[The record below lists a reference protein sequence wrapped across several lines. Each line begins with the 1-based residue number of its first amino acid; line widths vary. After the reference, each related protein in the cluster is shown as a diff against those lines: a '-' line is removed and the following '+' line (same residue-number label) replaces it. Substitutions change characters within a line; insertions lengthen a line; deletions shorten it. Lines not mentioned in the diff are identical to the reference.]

1 MTNPIPRGS
10 GAEVFCVLHPC
21 LHPLPGAF
29 PLDEVRL
36 TDRRRLAVLLQAAGL
51 LSVLE
56 RAGWRLAD
64 PAAVRVTADGRLVA
78 GDAEPGRSPHAQK
91 VLCELLDRLFGVVSL
106 AETGEKRLPGKGEAR
121 GTARTLLASWRQSL
135 VPIAP
140 DDAVGHILDAAP
152 FLWEPACAA
161 ARAALAGEVC
171 QRAEDGGERS
181 FCWVAG
187 PPAFR
192 RAVLAAASA
201 DLPGLSELGE
211 LLAGEA
217 ARALWEGTE
226 EGDPRQLTAARR
238 WRVAVAAWSRH
249 PPQSDEDRVA
259 AARALAALG
268 RFETAQAGL
277 AGARSAAAR
286 ILRADC
292 QAQMGQLGAAWA
304 ILAGLRKAGLA
315 PIDAVEY
322 AEIASRVL
330 ANRGGTRR
338 STSWLGRAL
347 AAAAGDP
354 RVAVRARLAAALIA
368 WDRRQRTVMARILD
382 EVREVACESGNPDL
396 AWRWHH
402 ARALLAQREGDAA
415 AATEHAARALRLG
428 RRLLPRHRA
437 AGLWNDL
444 GLGRALA
451 GDLAGAER
459 AFLHA
464 HRLFL
469 GCDGPRKTTLALYN
483 LAEIRLRRGRLAGV
497 REILDRSAAE
507 NRQAGNL
514 RGLTQDKELSA
525 RWELAAGQPEA
536 ALALCRDAQ
545 GELARHGFGWRR
557 DELRLLAARALG
569 WLGRVDEAAA
579 SLDGLPPAA
588 LLELEPEER
597 PAVLALAGRRREARL
612 AARPLAPEL
621 RALWQT
627 LLAETRSARR
637 RRPAA
642 LWSGALKHLE
652 PYRAAR
658 LVYDAERIAPG
669 ATPPDLVRTAS
680 DALREAG
687 AAPLAT
693 FLAARP
699 AEPVRGAAPDPSPWL
714 ALAVYFS
721 QPPGDSE
728 ALAVLFAA
736 AGYSAVPAAARPDD
750 PVLPALLALEARDR
764 LIAGTRTEEETER
777 RPAGFRGSAGVVGE
791 SPALCAA
798 LRRLDLLATRDIS
811 MLILGESGTGKE
823 LAARRIHRASRRAR
837 APFLAVNCAALAE
850 NLILSDLF
858 GHARGAFT
866 GADRERSGVFQSA
879 NGGTVFLDE
888 IGDLPSTVQSMLLR
902 VLQEGEVRR
911 LGESEPRPVDV
922 RVIAA
927 THRDLVAMVAANT
940 FRQDL
945 YFRLKGGIVELPPLR
960 DRGND
965 VLLLADSFLSRPEN
979 PPGARLS
986 NAARACLLAYSWPG
1000 NVRELE
1006 NVLRVAA
1013 ALAGNDPI
1021 QPEHLELPGVEPLSA
1036 SFYHHEVDALRRR
1049 LIEAAL
1055 AACGGNAAAAA
1066 QRLGMSRQGFSYLRR
1081 RLGIT

>member
-1 MTNPIPRGS
+1 
-10 GAEVFCVLHPC
+10 
-21 LHPLPGAF
+21 LPGAV
-29 PLDEVRL
+29 PLDEVHF
-36 TDRRRLAVLLQAAGL
+36 TDRRRLAVLLQAAGV

-64 PAAVRVTADGRLVA
+64 LAAVRVTADGRLVA
-78 GDAEPGRSPHAQK
+78 GGAEPGRSPHAQE

-135 VPIAP
+135 VPIAA

-152 FLWEPACAA
+152 FLWEPACAV
-161 ARAALAGEVC
+161 ARASLAGQIRE
-171 QRAEDGGERS
+171 RTDDGGERA

-192 RAVLAAASA
+192 RAVLAAASG
-201 DLPGLSELGE
+201 LPDVTE

-217 ARALWEGTE
+217 ARTLWEGTE
-226 EGDPRQLTAARR
+226 EGDPRELTAARR
-238 WRVAVAAWSRH
+238 WRAAVAAWSRH
-249 PPQSDEDRVA
+249 PPQSDEDRLE

-268 RFETAQAGL
+268 RFETALAGL
-277 AGARSAAAR
+277 SGVRSAAAR
-286 ILRADC
+286 ILRAEC

-304 ILAGLRKAGLA
+304 TLAGLRKAGLA

-322 AEIASRVL
+322 AEIASRIL

-347 AAAAGDP
+347 TAAAGDP

-382 EVREVACESGNPDL
+382 EVREVARDGGDPDL
-396 AWRWHH
+396 AWRWEH
-402 ARALLAQREGDAA
+402 ARALLAQREGNAVT
-415 AATEHAARALRLG
+415 ATEHAARALRLG

-569 WLGRVDEAAA
+569 WLGRMDEAAA

-597 PAVLALAGRRREARL
+597 PALLALAGRRKEARL
-612 AARPLAPEL
+612 AARALALPEL
-621 RALWQT
+621 RALWQM
-627 LLAETRSARR
+627 LLAEKAGRPR
-637 RRPAA
+637 RRPS
-642 LWSGALKHLE
+642 LWSGALGNLE

-658 LVYDAERIAPG
+658 LVYDAEKTTPG
-669 ATPPDLVRTAS
+669 AAPPDVLRTA
-680 DALREAG
+680 AGTLREAG
-687 AAPLAT
+687 AVPLAE
-693 FLAARP
+693 LLEARRQETVGGP
-699 AEPVRGAAPDPSPWL
+699 ARRADPGQAPWQ
-714 ALAVYFS
+714 ALTVYFS
-721 QPPGDSE
+721 RPPGDSE
-728 ALAVLFAA
+728 ALAALFAA
-736 AGYSAVPAAARPDD
+736 AGYPSAAAGADD
-750 PVLPALLALEARDR
+750 PVLSALVALAARDR
-764 LIAGTRTEEETER
+764 LSAGLQTGEEAEETEEVR
-777 RPAGFRGSAGVVGE
+777 QPQGSRGSTGVVGE
-791 SPALCAA
+791 SPRLRVALE
-798 LRRLDLLATRDIS
+798 RLDLLALGEQSI
-811 MLILGESGTGKE
+811 LILGESGTGKE

-837 APFLAVNCAALAE
+837 APFLAVNCAALSE
-850 NLILSDLF
+850 SLISSELF
-858 GHARGAFT
+858 GHVRGAFT
-866 GADRERSGVFQSA
+866 GADRDRAGVFQSA
-879 NGGTVFLDE
+879 DGGTVLLDE
-888 IGDLPSTVQSMLLR
+888 IGDLPLSIQAALLR
-902 VLQEGEVRR
+902 VLQEREVVR
-911 LGESEPRPVDV
+911 LGESAPRKIDV
-922 RVIAA
+922 RVLAA
-927 THRDLVAMVAANT
+927 THRDLAAMVAAKT

-945 YFRLKGGIVELPPLR
+945 YFRLKGGSIELPPLR

-965 VLLLADSFLSRPEN
+965 VLLLAESFLSRSGN
-979 PPGARLS
+979 LNGARLS

-1013 ALAGNDPI
+1013 ALAGNNPI
-1021 QPEHLELPGVEPLSA
+1021 QPEHLELPGAEPPSA
-1036 SFYHHEVDALRRR
+1036 SSYHHEVDALRRR

-1081 RLGIT
+1081 RRGIG

>member
-1 MTNPIPRGS
+1 
-10 GAEVFCVLHPC
+10 
-21 LHPLPGAF
+21 
-29 PLDEVRL
+29 VRL

-56 RAGWRLAD
+56 RAGWRLAE
-64 PAAVRVTADGRLVA
+64 PAAARVTADGRLVA
-78 GDAEPGRSPHAQK
+78 GRVEPGRSPHAQE

-106 AETGEKRLPGKGEAR
+106 GETGAKSLPGKGEAR

-140 DDAVGHILDAAP
+140 DDAVGHLLDAAP
-152 FLWEPACAA
+152 FLWEPAGAA
-161 ARAALAGEVC
+161 ARAALAGAVC
-171 QRAEDGGERS
+171 QRTEDGKERS
-181 FCWVAG
+181 FFWVAG

-192 RAVLAAASA
+192 RAVLAAAPA
-201 DLPGLSELGE
+201 DLPGLPDLVA
-211 LLAGEA
+211 LLARDA
-217 ARALWEGTE
+217 AQALWDGGE
-226 EGDPRQLTAARR
+226 EGDPRELTAARR
-238 WRVAVAAWSRH
+238 WRAAVAAWSRH

-268 RFETAQAGL
+268 RFETALAGL

-292 QAQMGQLGAAWA
+292 QAQMGQLGAAWTT
-304 ILAGLRKAGLA
+304 LAGLRKAGLA

-338 STSWLGRAL
+338 STAWLGRAL
-347 AAAAGDP
+347 TAAAGDP

-382 EVREVACESGNPDL
+382 EVREVARDGGDPDL
-396 AWRWHH
+396 AWRWEH
-402 ARALLAQREGDAA
+402 ARALLAQREGNAA

-569 WLGRVDEAAA
+569 WLGRMEEAAA
-579 SLDGLPPAA
+579 ALDGLPPAA

-597 PAVLALAGRRREARL
+597 PAVLALAGRRKEARL
-612 AARPLAPEL
+612 AARALALPEL
-621 RALWQT
+621 RALWQM
-627 LLAETRSARR
+627 LLAEKAGRR
-637 RRPAA
+637 RRRAS
-642 LWSGALKHLE
+642 LWSGALGNLE

-658 LVYDAERIAPG
+658 LVHDAEKTTPG
-669 ATPPDLVRTAS
+669 AAPPDVLRTA
-680 DALREAG
+680 AATLREAG
-687 AAPLAT
+687 AVPLAE
-693 FLAARP
+693 LLEARLQETSGGP
-699 AEPVRGAAPDPSPWL
+699 ARRADPDQAPWQ
-714 ALAVYFS
+714 ALTVYFS
-721 QPPGDSE
+721 RPPGDSE
-728 ALAVLFAA
+728 ALAALFAA
-736 AGYSAVPAAARPDD
+736 AGYPSAPAAARPDD
-750 PVLPALLALEARDR
+750 PVLPALLALAARDR
-764 LIAGTRTEEETER
+764 LSAGLQTGEAAEETEEVR
-777 RPAGFRGSAGVVGE
+777 QPQGSRGSTGVVGE
-791 SPALCAA
+791 SPRLRAA
-798 LRRLDLLATRDIS
+798 LERLDLLALGEQSI
-811 MLILGESGTGKE
+811 LILGESGTGKE

-837 APFLAVNCAALAE
+837 APFLAVNCAALSE
-850 NLILSDLF
+850 SLISSELF
-858 GHARGAFT
+858 GHVRGAFT
-866 GADRERSGVFQSA
+866 GADRDRAGVFQSA
-879 NGGTVFLDE
+879 DGGTVLLDE
-888 IGDLPSTVQSMLLR
+888 IGDLPLSIQAALLR
-902 VLQEGEVRR
+902 VLQEREVVR
-911 LGESEPRPVDV
+911 LGESAPRKIDV
-922 RVIAA
+922 RVLAA
-927 THRDLVAMVAANT
+927 THRDLAAMVAAKS

-945 YFRLKGGIVELPPLR
+945 YFRIKQGSVELPPLR

-965 VLLLADSFLSRPEN
+965 VLLLAESFLSRSGN
-979 PPGARLS
+979 FTGARLS

-1081 RLGIT
+1081 RLGLG